1 MKITK
6 ESIIGVGQDT
16 SLVNIDWLRPNT
28 PYTNDG
34 IKKNIDSVEF
44 EINVNGIE
52 KLEQCIHY
60 DTEYLM
66 CFVHFD
72 AGTENVEGVY
82 LSVWDDE
89 DDTDE
94 NIDAKILDEDERN
107 VIVEYA
113 LEELKEYRE
122 E

>member
-16 SLVNIDWLRPNT
+16 SLVNIHWLRPNT

-34 IKKNIDSVEF
+34 IQKEIDSVEF
-44 EINVNGIE
+44 EICVNGIE
-52 KLEQCIHY
+52 KLEQCIQY
-60 DTEYLM
+60 DTEYMM

-72 AGTENVEGVY
+72 AGTEDVEGVY

-89 DDTDE
+89 DDTDR
-94 NIDAKILDEDERN
+94 NIDAKILDEDERS

-113 LEELKEYRE
+113 LTELKEYRE

>member
-16 SLVNIDWLRPNT
+16 SLVNIRWLRPNT

-34 IKKNIDSVEF
+34 IQKEIDSVEF
-44 EINVNGIE
+44 EICVNGIE
-52 KLEQCIHY
+52 KLEQCIQY
-60 DTEYLM
+60 DMEYMM

-72 AGTENVEGVY
+72 AGTEDVEGVY

-89 DDTDE
+89 DDTDK
-94 NIDAKILDEDERN
+94 NIDAKILDEDERS

-113 LEELKEYRE
+113 LAELKKYRE

>member
-6 ESIIGVGQDT
+6 ESIVGVGQAT

-52 KLEQCIHY
+52 KLEQCIQY

-89 DDTDE
+89 DDTDR
-94 NIDAKILDEDERN
+94 NIDARILDEDEKN
-107 VIVEYA
+107 VIIEYA
-113 LEELKEYRE
+113 LLILEECRE

>member
-16 SLVNIDWLRPNT
+16 SLVNIGWLRPNT

-34 IKKNIDSVEF
+34 IQKDIDSVEF
-44 EINVNGIE
+44 EICVNGIE
-52 KLEQCIHY
+52 KLEQCIQT
-60 DTEYLM
+60 DAEYMM

-72 AGTENVEGVY
+72 AGTEDVEGVY

-89 DDTDE
+89 DDTDRS
-94 NIDAKILDEDERN
+94 IDASILDEDERK

-113 LEELKEYRE
+113 LAELKEYR
-122 E
+122 